1 MAEGIAARVVRD
13 RDLGRELA
21 QEAML
26 QAYLSLDRL
35 RNDARFQ
42 SWLYGIVL
50 NVCKSHLRFLRGAP
64 VSLEGTTGGLQF
76 EALPFSSAAA
86 DPHEVAEAQELHEA
100 VLQAVDSLPAKTR
113 SAVML
118 YYYDQLTVREL
129 SAILGIS
136 VAAVKGRLHRARKG
150 LRARLSPVASEL
162 GYSRP
167 HSAEERKMVQVTIAD
182 VISRENRDLEAG
194 RQVTVVLLDDKG
206 KRVLPIW
213 VGPSEGH
220 AIAVALRDFR
230 WPRPQTHDLMSSML
244 NATGA
249 EVDEVRVE
257 ELREDTFYAV
267 IVIRAA
273 GKSTEVDARPSDAFA
288 LAVRTGCPIFV
299 AEEVMEQSGR
309 RIPEGFS
316 TEPLGAGMD
325 SIVAIS
331 EGMASSGSRG
341 LPKPSEEEVERACE
355 EFWEELFGSEAQ

>member
-1 MAEGIAARVVRD
+1 M
-13 RDLGRELA
+13 A

-35 RNDARFQ
+35 RDDTRFQ

-50 NVCKSHLRFLRGAP
+50 NVCKSHLRYRRGAP
-64 VSLEGTTGGLQF
+64 QSLESITGGLKF
-76 EALPFSSAAA
+76 EALPYSSAAE
-86 DPHEVAEAQELHEA
+86 DPHEVAEARELHDA
-100 VLQAVDSLPAKTR
+100 VLQAVDTLPARTR
-113 SAVML
+113 RAVML
-118 YYYDQLTVREL
+118 YYYEQLTVREL
-129 SAILGIS
+129 SAILGIT
-136 VAAVKGRLHRARKG
+136 VTAVKGRLHRARNR

-167 HSAEERKMVQVTIAD
+167 HSGKERKMVQVTIAD
-182 VISRENRDLEAG
+182 VISRENRNLEAG
-194 RQVTVVLLDDKG
+194 RQVTVVLMDDEG

-220 AIAVALRDFR
+220 SIANALRDVQ

-244 NATGA
+244 SATGT

-299 AEEVMEQSGR
+299 AEDVMEQSGR
-309 RIPEGFS
+309 HIPEGFP
-316 TEPLGAGMD
+316 TEPLGSGMD

-331 EGMASSGSRG
+331 EGMTAPDWRG
-341 LPKPSEEEVERACE
+341 LPKPSEEEVERAQE
-355 EFWEELFGSEAQ
+355 EFWRHLFGGETQ

>member
-1 MAEGIAARVVRD
+1 M
-13 RDLGRELA
+13 
-21 QEAML
+21 
-26 QAYLSLDRL
+26 
-35 RNDARFQ
+35 
-42 SWLYGIVL
+42 
-50 NVCKSHLRFLRGAP
+50 VCDSRRCP
-64 VSLEGTTGGLQF
+64 N
-76 EALPFSSAAA
+76 SSAAE
-86 DPHEVAEAQELHEA
+86 DPHEVAEAQELHDA
-100 VLQAVDSLPAKTR
+100 VLQAVDALPARTR

-118 YYYDQLTVREL
+118 YYYEQLTVREL

-136 VAAVKGRLHRARKG
+136 VAAVKGRLHRARNR

-167 HSAEERKMVQVTIAD
+167 HRREERKMVQVTIAD

-194 RQVTVVLLDDKG
+194 RQVTVVLMDEAG
-206 KRVLPIW
+206 ERVLPIW

-220 AIAVALRDFR
+220 AIATALRNFR
-230 WPRPQTHDLMSSML
+230 WPRPQTHDLMFSML

-249 EVDEVRVE
+249 EVEQVRVE
-257 ELREDTFYAV
+257 ELREDTFHAV

-299 AEEVMEQSGR
+299 AEDVMEQGGR
-309 RIPEGFS
+309 QIPEGFAK
-316 TEPLGAGMD
+316 EPLGAGVE

-331 EGMASSGSRG
+331 EGMAAPGSRG

-355 EFWEELFGSEAQ
+355 EFWRHLFGETQ